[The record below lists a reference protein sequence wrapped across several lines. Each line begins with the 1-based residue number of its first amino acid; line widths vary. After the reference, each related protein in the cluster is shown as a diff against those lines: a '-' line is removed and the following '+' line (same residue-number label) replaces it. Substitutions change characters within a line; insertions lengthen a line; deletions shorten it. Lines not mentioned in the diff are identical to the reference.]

1 MKRRWLI
8 LGLVGLALTTAV
20 VNAQLSRDFAGEFL
34 NNPSG
39 RALVQAFGALKT
51 GYLHDVNDQTLIRGA
66 IHGMVNSLND
76 PFTSYIEPKAAAFDN
91 QQMTGQYE
99 GIGAVLTPHNRQTGK
114 GVEILTVYKGGPADK
129 AGIQRGDIFLKVDGV
144 DVSDKT
150 SSDVADLVRGP
161 KGTTVHLTMRRPGQ
175 EKPLEFAVQR
185 DTIKVIDVSS
195 TMLPDHVGYV
205 ALSSFNNQKLNDQL
219 TQQLDKLKQEGATS
233 LILDLRD
240 NPGGLLTEA
249 IDVSDDFLSHGDIVF
264 QRARGVTQRL
274 ASADPQQVF
283 SGPMVVLVNHNSA
296 SASEIVSAALKDNH
310 RAKVVG
316 EQTFGKGVAQS
327 VVSLSDGGQLRYVS
341 FEWLTPDR
349 TNIQK
354 KGITPDIYAKDTRY
368 PNTISV
374 DGRGA
379 DPGQKISIVVDGKTV
394 GSTTAGQ
401 DGTFQFVTLGPK
413 PQISDVQGQAIVNL
427 STDHALKVAYDTVLK
442 EAAATSQQ
450 ATTAH

>member
-51 GYLHDVNDQTLIRGA
+51 GYLNDVNDQTLIRGA

-76 PFTSYIEPKAAAFDN
+76 PFTSYIEPKAAAFDS

-129 AGIQRGDIFLKVDGV
+129 AGLRRGDIFLKVDGT

-161 KGTTVHLTMRRPGQ
+161 KGTSVHLTMRRPGQ
-175 EKPLEFAVQR
+175 EQPVEVTVQR

-195 TMLPDHVGYV
+195 TMLPNHVGYV

-219 TQQLDKLKQEGATS
+219 TQQLDKLKQQGATS

-296 SASEIVSAALKDNH
+296 SASEIVSAALKDNG

-354 KGITPDIYAKDTRY
+354 KGITPDIQAKDTRY

-379 DPGQKISIVVDGKTV
+379 DPGQQIQIVVDGKTV
-394 GSTTAGQ
+394 GSTTAGS

-413 PQISDVQGQAIVNL
+413 PQISDVQGQAVVDLN
-427 STDHALKVAYDTVLK
+427 SDHALKVAYDTVLK
-442 EAAATSQQ
+442 EATAAST
-450 ATTAH
+450 ATAGH